1 MRRLVCAVVALV
13 GLAGCGVPTKG
24 EPTTIPAAE
33 IPYGLA
39 APEPTDSSDT
49 TLQTDAAATVIYLV
63 APGDVLVPR
72 GRDLPSEPMVDRL
85 EALLRELAVGPSAPE
100 RADELSSK
108 LPPEVMLDVSQVDD
122 GIATIDIG
130 GPVDAPSG
138 SDSQI
143 AVAQIVLTATSVPQV
158 HAVRL
163 MREGESIDAPLP
175 DGELTSAPLT
185 ALDYAS
191 YLIPPPP
198 ATPSPTRTPA
208 SPR

>member
-13 GLAGCGVPTKG
+13 GLAACGVPTKG

-33 IPYGLA
+33 IPYRLA

-108 LPPEVMLDVSQVDD
+108 LPPEVMLDVSQVDG

-143 AVAQIVLTATSVPQV
+143 AVAQIVLTATSVPGV
-158 HAVRL
+158 DEVL
-163 MREGESIDAPLP
+163 LTREGEPIEAPLP
-175 DGELTSAPLT
+175 DGELTSSPLT
-185 ALDYAS
+185 ADEYAS
-191 YLIPPPP
+191 YLTPAPPSPS
-198 ATPSPTRTPA
+198 ATPSTTTP
-208 SPR
+208 R